1 VQTGANTIQVR
12 GAAEN
17 NLHDVDAGFCDGLT
31 AVVGLSGSGKSSLV
45 FDVLYREARRRFLEI
60 FSLRPPWLRAQPA
73 RVRGIDGLRPA
84 VAVAQNVVNLNPNS
98 TLASAL
104 GIHPFLRVLY
114 ARFAERHCP
123 YCGAVVTVTSGEH
136 QLAVIGSLLAT
147 TGQPVPVAV
156 PLVRGV
162 RGSHARLLSFLADSL
177 GADSVS
183 ADGRAWGALPGR
195 GTGLD
200 PGRAHDITVRV
211 GTAQPGADAATLRSI
226 LESGRSLGCP
236 QVTLLPAGAP
246 PLTLSR
252 EPLCPDCGLR
262 LPMLAP
268 EDFRRPG
275 AGTEG
280 YRLAGRTFG
289 EFLGLAASDA
299 AAALA
304 GASLPPGAADAVDQV
319 QLRLSA
325 LSSLELGYLTLDRP
339 SPTLS
344 RGEAQRVRLAV
355 LLANRIEDL
364 LHILDEPT
372 IGLDPSQVGTLM
384 RALRR
389 LRGPVV
395 MVEHDPWAAADADMV
410 VELGPGAG
418 AAGGHVIFEGTP
430 ARLWDAG
437 VPSGAWF
444 SGRARPD
451 RLSRRPAPTEWL
463 TVHGAA
469 MNNLRGFDCR
479 FPLNRLT
486 VISGPSGAGKSTLAR
501 DVLIGSLQ
509 AGTPQGCRAVEGPGV
524 TGGPPPRAAGRPRAA
539 GEPMLR
545 ALEVDQNP
553 IGRNPRSNPAT
564 YTGLADRIRAIF
576 TKATGLPG
584 SVFSFNRPQGA
595 CPECGGMGAVEITM
609 PFLPSEWITCQACAG
624 ARFSPDAL
632 RAAAE
637 LADHREYTIAQV
649 YEMTVDQA
657 DGLLA
662 DRKAGRILAS
672 LRDMG
677 LGYLGL
683 GQPSTSLSG
692 GEAQRVKLVKQL
704 AQARAGDLIL
714 LDEPTS
720 GLHPADISRL
730 MGVIDQLV
738 EAGCTVMV
746 IEHHPDVIA
755 AADWVIRLGPGGGP
769 AGGKLLW
776 SGEPSAWSGAERDV
790 PPARPR
796 SSPRP
801 RRRSAPVIQVTGAR
815 ANNLRDVTVTI
826 PKNAITAL
834 VGVSGSG
841 KSSLLT
847 GVLEAE
853 ASRRFLESLSMYER
867 QSVREGPHAPVRSV
881 RGLGP
886 TVSAGARRRQFSD
899 PRSTVG
905 MVTGLDFHLCLLLSY
920 AGTRTCQTC
929 GGEQGRS
936 SMRPQ
941 APWRC
946 RSCGAEGPAAAPFH
960 FSPAN
965 YEAACLGCAG
975 LGTVQEPRPE
985 WLITAPGAPLCGGA
999 MRSPGFFPQ
1008 TYLCKPPNGGYWML
1022 QALAERYG
1030 FDPFVTPWAEMPE
1043 QARAAFLYGDPEPVQ
1058 VPSTARGKPT
1068 RTVQW
1073 RGFFPLVQGWD
1084 LGGLYTEQVPCPRC
1098 GGARLRPE
1106 FATVRLGG
1114 RDVHELR
1121 TLPVETVAR
1130 LTSGVTMPGQ
1140 APGWVTEAL
1149 AVTRRRLGF
1158 MAQVGLAYLH
1168 LDRLSSTLSAGEI
1181 QRVRLTSLLGAALT
1195 GMTVLLDEPTRGLH
1209 PREVGALGGALGEL
1223 RDGGNAVVV
1232 VDHDPDLVA
1241 RADHLVVLGPGGGQ
1255 DGGRIV
1261 AQGPAARLRQAGPS
1275 RARRLIP
1282 DRPARRSAA
1291 ARRSPAGW
1299 MTIRGARE
1307 HNLSGKDVRIP
1318 LGVMAGVCGVSGSGK
1333 STLVIDTLA
1342 RALAPARLTTSVA
1355 EDAFRPGSHDSIEG
1369 APHAA
1374 VSCDQSRSG
1383 VQAPGG
1389 FLGVSPALRR
1399 AFAASAEA
1407 AALGLGEEDLVPRC
1421 DSCKG
1426 RGYVRQ
1432 DMGFL
1437 ATVET
1442 ACDAC
1447 AATGYRA
1454 EARELRVRGCTLA
1467 ELDTLTLAR
1476 VGEIWRDQAGVAA
1489 PLAVASSLGLDYL
1502 VLGQRPSSLSGGEA
1516 QRLKLARE
1524 LARRAS
1530 KPTLYILDEPTV
1542 GLHALDVRPLR
1553 DALHGLVGRGHTV
1566 LVVEHDPAL
1575 LACCDWLMEMGP
1587 GAGPDG
1593 GHVIATGT
1601 PEEVAAGNTPT
1612 APYLRAVLP

>member
-1 VQTGANTIQVR
+1 MVQTGASTIQVR

-60 FSLRPPWLRAQPA
+60 FSLRPPWLREQPA
-73 RVRGIDGLRPA
+73 RVRAIDGLRPA
-84 VAVAQNVVNLNPNS
+84 VAVAQNVFNLNPNS

-114 ARFAERHCP
+114 ARFAERRCP
-123 YCGAVVTVTSGEH
+123 SCGAVITVTSGEH
-136 QLAVIGSLLAT
+136 QLAVIRSLLAT
-147 TGQPVPVAV
+147 TGRPVPVAV

-162 RGSHARLLSFLADSL
+162 RGSHARLLAFLADSL

-183 ADGRAWGALPGR
+183 ADGRPWGALPVPGA
-195 GTGLD
+195 GLD
-200 PGRAHDITVRV
+200 PGLAHDITVRV
-211 GTAQPGADAATLRSI
+211 GTAQPGADAATLRSM
-226 LESGRSLGCP
+226 LESGRRLGCP
-236 QVTLLPAGAP
+236 QVTLLPAAAP
-246 PLTLSR
+246 PRTLSR

-262 LPMLAP
+262 LPALAP

-275 AGTEG
+275 TGTAG

-289 EFLGLAASDA
+289 EFLALAASDA
-299 AAALA
+299 AAVLA

-319 QLRLSA
+319 QRRLSA
-325 LSSLELGYLTLDRP
+325 LHSLELGYLSLDRP

-355 LLANRIEDL
+355 LLANCIEDL
-364 LHILDEPT
+364 LHVLDEPT
-372 IGLDPSQVGTLM
+372 IGLDPRQVATLM

-389 LRGPVV
+389 LPGPVV

-418 AAGGHVIFEGTP
+418 AAGGRVVFDGTP
-430 ARLWDAG
+430 ARLWHAD

-451 RLSRRPAPTEWL
+451 RPGRRPAPTDWL
-463 TVHGAA
+463 TIRDAV

-479 FPLNRLT
+479 LPLDRLT
-486 VISGPSGAGKSTLAR
+486 VVSGPSGAGKSTLVR

-509 AGTPQGCRAVEGPGV
+509 TGLPQGCRAVEGPGAA
-524 TGGPPPRAAGRPRAA
+524 GGPLP
-539 GEPMLR
+539 R

-564 YTGLADRIRAIF
+564 YTGLADRIRVLF

-584 SVFSFNRPQGA
+584 SAFSFNRPQGA
-595 CPECGGMGAVEITM
+595 CTECAGMGAVEITM

-624 ARFSPDAL
+624 ARFSPDVLKAG
-632 RAAAE
+632 AE

-662 DRKAGRILAS
+662 DRKAARILAC
-672 LRDMG
+672 LRGMG

-692 GEAQRVKLVKQL
+692 GEAQRVKLAKQL

-714 LDEPTS
+714 LDEPTT

-738 EAGCTVMV
+738 EAGCTVVV

-769 AGGKLLW
+769 AGGELMW
-776 SGEPSAWSGAERDV
+776 SGEPSAEQDV
-790 PPARPR
+790 PPAWPR
-796 SSPRP
+796 SSPGP

-853 ASRRFLESLSMYER
+853 AARRFLESLSMYER

-881 RGLGP
+881 RGLGA
-886 TVSAGARRRQFSD
+886 TVSVGAQRRQFSD

-905 MVTGLDFHLCLLLSY
+905 TATGLDFYLCLLLSY
-920 AGTRTCQTC
+920 AGTRTCQEC

-946 RSCGAEGPAAAPFH
+946 RSCGVQGAAAAPFH

-985 WLITAPGAPLCGGA
+985 WLITAPGAPLCDGA

-1030 FDPFVTPWAEMPE
+1030 FDPFVTPWEKMPE

-1068 RTVQW
+1068 RTVEW
-1073 RGFFPLVQGWD
+1073 RGFFPLVEGWD
-1084 LGGLYTEQVPCPRC
+1084 LGGLYTEHVACPQC

-1121 TLPVETVAR
+1121 TIPVEAVAR
-1130 LTSGVTMPGQ
+1130 LLADVTMPGQ

-1149 AVTRRRLGF
+1149 AVARRRLGF
-1158 MAQVGLAYLH
+1158 MARVGLQYLH
-1168 LDRLSSTLSAGEI
+1168 LDRLSSTLSAGET

-1209 PREVGALGGALGEL
+1209 PREVGALGDAIGEL
-1223 RDGGNAVVV
+1223 RDGGNTVVL

-1241 RADHLVVLGPGGGQ
+1241 RAEHLVVLGPGGGH
-1255 DGGRIV
+1255 DGGSIL
-1261 AQGPAARLRQAGPS
+1261 AQGPAARLRRAGPPQV
-1275 RARRLIP
+1275 RRLIP
-1282 DRPARRSAA
+1282 ARPARRSAT

-1307 HNLSGKDVRIP
+1307 HNLSGEDVRIP

-1355 EDAFRPGSHDSIEG
+1355 EDAFRPALHDSIEG
-1369 APHAA
+1369 APPAA

-1389 FLGVSPALRR
+1389 FLGVNPALRR

-1407 AALGLGEEDLVPRC
+1407 AALGLGEDDLAPRC

-1437 ATVET
+1437 ATVES

-1447 AATGYRA
+1447 EATGYRA
-1454 EARELRVRGCTLA
+1454 EARELRVRGRTLA
-1467 ELDTLTLAR
+1467 ELDALTVDQ
-1476 VGEIWRDQAGVAA
+1476 VGEIWRDQASVAA
-1489 PLAVASSLGLDYL
+1489 PLAVASSLGLGYL

-1530 KPTLYILDEPTV
+1530 KPTLYVLDEPTV
-1542 GLHALDVRPLR
+1542 GLHALDVGQLR
-1553 DALHGLVGRGHTV
+1553 DALDDLVRRGHTV
-1566 LVVEHDPAL
+1566 LVVEHDPVL

-1587 GAGPDG
+1587 GAGPEG
-1593 GHVIATGT
+1593 GQVIATGT
-1601 PEEVAAGNTPT
+1601 PEEIAGGNTPT